1 MQHREVPLQVDRYHR
16 VPLRFLH
23 AGDKR
28 IAQDSRVIDQDVEAT
43 ELVDRL
49 SHNTFRTTPGGD
61 VLGVDDGGAAGGGDL
76 SGHLVGWP
84 GVGALA
90 FVAAAEVVDDDLGPF
105 FGEQQCVFAT
115 DAAARAGDDRH
126 SAFQCSH

>member
-1 MQHREVPLQVDRYHR
+1 MQHREVTLQVDRDHR
-16 VPLRFLH
+16 IPLRFLH

-28 IAQDSRVIDQDVEAT
+28 IAQDPRVVDQDVEAT

-49 SHNTFRTTPGGD
+49 SYNTFRAAPGGD
-61 VLGVDDGGAAGGGDL
+61 VLGVGDGGAAGRGDL
-76 SGHLVGWP
+76 FDYLVSRP

-90 FVAAAEVVDDDLGPF
+90 FVAAAEVVDDDLGTF
-105 FGEQQCVFAT
+105 FGEQQCVFAP

-126 SAFQCSH
+126 PAF

>member
-1 MQHREVPLQVDRYHR
+1 MQHREVTLQVDRDHC

-28 IAQDSRVIDQDVEAT
+28 IAQDSRVVDQDVEAT

-49 SHNTFRTTPGGD
+49 LHNAFRAAPGGD
-61 VLGVDDGGAAGGGDL
+61 VLGVDDGGAAGRFNLFGY
-76 SGHLVGWP
+76 LVRRP

-90 FVAAAEVVDDDLGPF
+90 FVAAAEVIDDDLGPF
-105 FGEQQCVFAT
+105 FGEQQRVFAP
-115 DAAARAGDDRH
+115 DAAARAGDDRNP
-126 SAFQCSH
+126 AF